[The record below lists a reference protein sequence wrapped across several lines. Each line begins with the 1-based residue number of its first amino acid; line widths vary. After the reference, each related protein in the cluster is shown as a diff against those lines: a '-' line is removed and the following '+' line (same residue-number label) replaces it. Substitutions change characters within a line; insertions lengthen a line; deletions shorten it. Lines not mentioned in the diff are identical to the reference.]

1 MQAFSRYALLGLVGF
16 GVACGGSQ
24 ADAPPASTPAAPVA
38 AKPPEPPAPPPTAEE
53 APAATADEASG
64 DAAGEAPADAAPP
77 ARDPN
82 ATRDVRYTAMPEG
95 LRIEVDG
102 VRFMAKAQPVRTS
115 AGFHV
120 RVTLSATAAEN
131 RSLLAPK
138 NGPLAFAGAVKRAGK
153 AEPEQFGDVRQGVG
167 DEPLGAGTTV
177 KLTREWP
184 PKGVRPLGNG
194 DVLELDVG
202 LWGLGTGAS
211 DRRAVKQFAR
221 IKASV
226 DQWKGRASV
235 SPPPSLI
242 GK

>member
-1 MQAFSRYALLGLVGF
+1 MQAFSRCALIGLVGF
-16 GVACGGSQ
+16 AVACGGSQ
-24 ADAPPASTPAAPVA
+24 VDAPPASTPAEPVA
-38 AKPPEPPAPPPTAEE
+38 ATPPEPQASPAAEA
-53 APAATADEASG
+53 APATPPEAASS
-64 DAAGEAPADAAPP
+64 DAASDTQADAAPP
-77 ARDPN
+77 AHDPN
-82 ATRDVRYTAMPEG
+82 AIRDVRYVATPEG
-95 LRIEVDG
+95 LKIEVDG
-102 VRFMAKAQPVRTS
+102 VRFTAKAEPVRTP

-120 RVTLSATAAEN
+120 RVVVSATASEN

-153 AEPEQFGDVRQGVG
+153 AEPEPFGDERTGEG

-177 KLTREWP
+177 KLSRQWP

-202 LWGLGTGAS
+202 LWGLGTGPS

>member
-1 MQAFSRYALLGLVGF
+1 MQAFSRCALIGLVGF
-16 GVACGGSQ
+16 GVACGASQ
-24 ADAPPASTPAAPVA
+24 ADAPPATAPAEPAVA
-38 AKPPEPPAPPPTAEE
+38 SSPAPPASHPAEA
-53 APAATADEASG
+53 APATTADPAPS
-64 DAAGEAPADAAPP
+64 DAAAEAPADAAPP
-77 ARDPN
+77 AHDPN
-82 ATRDVRYTAMPEG
+82 AIRDVRYIATPEG
-95 LRIEVDG
+95 LKIEVDG
-102 VRFMAKAQPVRTS
+102 VRFLAKAQPVRTQT
-115 AGFHV
+115 GFHV
-120 RVTLSATAAEN
+120 RVIVSATASES

-138 NGPLAFAGAVKRAGK
+138 NGPLAFAGTVKRAGK
-153 AEPEQFGDVRQGVG
+153 SEPEQFGDERQGEG

-177 KLTREWP
+177 KLSRDWP

-202 LWGLGTGAS
+202 LWGLGTGPS

-221 IKASV
+221 IKATV